1 MALRASEL
9 RGLRWED
16 VDLSKNELHVRRRAD
31 RYNKIGKPK
40 SAAGARTVPLIPYV
54 VNVLREHKLA
64 SKTKDGLVFPNGK
77 GKIDS
82 LANIVGFGLKP
93 AMIRAGKRAVVLTGF
108 GNPTSGPPS
117 AYPSSWSPAIRGN
130 GCGHP
135 SAHLRSHSGLTEAAA
150 AVDVRPMHP

>member
-9 RGLRWED
+9 SGLRWED

-117 AYPSSWSPAIRGN
+117 AYPSFGRQ
-130 GCGHP
+130 
-135 SAHLRSHSGLTEAAA
+135 RSVATAAGT
-150 AVDVRPMHP
+150 RLPT